1 MIAFR
6 PVPLKMRMGQG
17 PSIPPMPQGPAG
29 TATDVTGRS
38 ATATPRFAIDEGWD
52 LTGILLGAAVLG
64 VTGMAAYTGI
74 KLGLKET
81 DSTQKAFDYIFGV
94 GSALLAIL
102 YLGGRFNAGYPA
114 LRITKN

>member
-17 PSIPPMPQGPAG
+17 PSMPRMPQGPAG
-29 TATDVTGRS
+29 AMGQAATATG
-38 ATATPRFAIDEGWD
+38 TPRFALDEGWD
-52 LTGILLGAAVLG
+52 LTSILIGAAVLG

-81 DSTQKAFDYIFGV
+81 DNTQKVFDYIFGV

-102 YLGGRFNAGYPA
+102 YLGGRLNAGAPA
-114 LRITKN
+114 FRITKN

>member
-1 MIAFR
+1 M
-6 PVPLKMRMGQG
+6 PKG
-17 PSIPPMPQGPAG
+17 PSD
-29 TATDVTGRS
+29 TVTQILNS
-38 ATATPRFAIDEGWD
+38 TPRIAIDDKWD
-52 LTGILLGAAVLG
+52 LTGILIGAAVLG

-81 DSTQKAFDYIFGV
+81 DKTQQAFDYIFGV

>member
-6 PVPLKMRMGQG
+6 PVPLKLRMGQ
-17 PSIPPMPQGPAG
+17 STLPQGPASVVG
-29 TATDVTGRS
+29 QS
-38 ATATPRFAIDEGWD
+38 ATAVPRFAIDEGWD
-52 LTGILLGAAVLG
+52 IGSILMGAAVLG
-64 VTGMAAYTGI
+64 ITGMAAYTGI

-81 DSTQKAFDYIFGV
+81 DNTQKTFDYVFGV

-102 YLGGRFNAGYPA
+102 YLGGRLNAGYPA

>member
-6 PVPLKMRMGQG
+6 PVPLKLRMGQ
-17 PSIPPMPQGPAG
+17 SATPPLPQGPAG
-29 TATDVTGRS
+29 APGTALPAATG
-38 ATATPRFAIDEGWD
+38 TPRFALDEGWD
-52 LTGILLGAAVLG
+52 LGSILMGAAVLG

-81 DSTQKAFDYIFGV
+81 DSTQKTFDYIFGV

-102 YLGGRFNAGYPA
+102 YLGGRLNTGYPA
-114 LRITKN
+114 LRITKS

>member
-6 PVPLKMRMGQG
+6 PVPLKFSMGQG
-17 PSIPPMPQGPAG
+17 PTTPPMPQGPAG
-29 TATDVTGRS
+29 TADVTGRS
-38 ATATPRFAIDEGWD
+38 ANSTPRFAVDEGWSI
-52 LTGILLGAAVLG
+52 GSILIGAAVLG

-74 KLGLKET
+74 KLGMKET
-81 DSTQKAFDYIFGV
+81 DGTQKAFDYVFGV

-114 LRITKN
+114 LRITRN

>member
-1 MIAFR
+1 MIAFK
-6 PVPLKMRMGQG
+6 PVPLKFSMGQNT
-17 PSIPPMPQGPAG
+17 PPPLPQGPASASVPPG
-29 TATDVTGRS
+29 QS

-52 LTGILLGAAVLG
+52 IGSILMGAAVLG
-64 VTGMAAYTGI
+64 ITGMAAYTGI

-81 DSTQKAFDYIFGV
+81 DPTQKTFDYVFGV

-102 YLGGRFNAGYPA
+102 YLGGRLNAGYPA